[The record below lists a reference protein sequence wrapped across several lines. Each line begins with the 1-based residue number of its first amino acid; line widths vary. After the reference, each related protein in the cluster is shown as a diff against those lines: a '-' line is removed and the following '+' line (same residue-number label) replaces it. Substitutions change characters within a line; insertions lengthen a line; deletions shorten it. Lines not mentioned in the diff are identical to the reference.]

1 MISNQCLNGWWDFL
15 PVDTTTEIP
24 AQVPSTG
31 WNAEAVLTP
40 SKYLCK

>member
-1 MISNQCLNGWWDFL
+1 MISNQCINGWWDFL

-31 WNAEAVLTP
+31 
-40 SKYLCK
+40 